1 MTSNDSSPGGRS
13 LEKSDQ
19 TNEITPQE
27 HATDQDGDLIA
38 QFTLDYLDVLNGG
51 HDDLPSLD
59 DLSPSLRGRV
69 LHAWSSIDRLISDEP
84 LLPLDADPAAIALGA
99 VPARLLDPAA
109 MRRARQARNL
119 RPSDIAASLR
129 HRGWQISTA
138 DVFAWERQPQRV
150 APALLTDIAATVDVR
165 DAILTSQPSTA
176 QAEAEQ
182 GGAGEAMTTFL
193 QVLYSDDLNEVVEQW
208 AHLLGLD
215 PGAAR
220 EDLQRRLSGAA
231 YRGARVLTTRQW
243 KAVLVV
249 LLASE
254 RARRGQ
260 PSSPDA
266 GQ

>member
-1 MTSNDSSPGGRS
+1 M
-13 LEKSDQ
+13 
-19 TNEITPQE
+19 
-27 HATDQDGDLIA
+27 
-38 QFTLDYLDVLNGG
+38 
-51 HDDLPSLD
+51 
-59 DLSPSLRGRV
+59 
-69 LHAWSSIDRLISDEP
+69 
-84 LLPLDADPAAIALGA
+84 LPLDADPSAIALGA

-129 HRGWQISTA
+129 YRGWQISTA

-150 APALLTDIAATVDVR
+150 ASALLTDIAATVDVR
-165 DAILTSQPSTA
+165 DAILTVRPSTA
-176 QAEAEQ
+176 QAEPGQ
-182 GGAGEAMTTFL
+182 GGAGEAMTAFL

-208 AHLLGLD
+208 AHLLELD

-220 EDLQRRLSGAA
+220 EDLRRRLSGAA

-243 KAVLVV
+243 MAVLTV

-260 PSSPDA
+260 PSSADG